1 MPFLVKAEIDNSE
14 KNPKTI
20 DISGT
25 QRVDLYV
32 DGTRMSSNIFTKK
45 NIVLLTATSLCI
57 TPGSRAGF
65 EPQSGGKSV
74 AVKPIVRCD
83 ILG

>member
-32 DGTRMSSNIFTKK
+32 DGTRMIK
-45 NIVLLTATSLCI
+45 
-57 TPGSRAGF
+57 
-65 EPQSGGKSV
+65 
-74 AVKPIVRCD
+74 
-83 ILG
+83 